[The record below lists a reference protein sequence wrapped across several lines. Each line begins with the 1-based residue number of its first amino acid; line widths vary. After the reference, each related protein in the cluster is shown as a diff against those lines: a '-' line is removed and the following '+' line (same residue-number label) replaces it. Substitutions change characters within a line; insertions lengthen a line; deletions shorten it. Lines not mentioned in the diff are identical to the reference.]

1 MTFRSFSD
9 FISEEV
15 KEVSFVFGRFNPPT
29 NGHEKLFD
37 ALKKNSKGTFRI
49 YASFSQDAKKNPLSH
64 KDKVKF
70 LRKMFPKYAR
80 NIMADKDARNALEVC
95 SKLYDQGFNKVTM
108 VVGDDRLKEFNRLL
122 NRYNGEK
129 GRHGFYQ
136 FEDGINVVSAG
147 QRDPDAEG
155 VSGMSA
161 SKMRQAAVDNDVVT
175 FAKGMPAGFKDV
187 KDLFVAVRNGMGLK
201 EERAHVQLK
210 HVSDIRESY
219 VAGGLFAEGDKVTVK
234 ESQETAT
241 IVMTG
246 ANYLMLEFANGERK
260 RTWLDQVELAEAKV
274 RVTKIYHTSFQKTS
288 AFNNPMWFAVNIKHA
303 VDGWYVN
310 AMDDHDSGFIYET
323 KPKGELAQEDD
334 AKVKTLFKDAK
345 LNMSNYIVELVEN
358 PTPKEVL
365 AMKETQLLI
374 DNGYSGFV
382 YSDYDPRNFDRDA
395 PALLMF
401 NAKKDTAPWKLIKDS
416 TKIKESVEINEDKE
430 LSKADLDNVEK
441 FADKLFAKLG
451 IDVEFTRHF
460 LDRVNDTRNKK
471 QITQSELV
479 RLFKQ
484 AHKKHG
490 KAIVKMG
497 PDAEAVLNDIKTDI
511 NMPFV
516 LVWNGKE
523 LEMVAK
529 TVMRKKNFG
538 TSDPKLQVEALDI
551 GTKEIVDTY
560 TKDTPGQGRK
570 FKGFRAVM
578 DDIEK
583 EQNKFEEPISE
594 KLSDWLIDDKMVN
607 AIDRLTHPRKYKKAV
622 RFYLDLRKKT
632 SGDVDNGQ
640 KAMKK
645 TAKITDTDYRSLSKI
660 FHDMIKKGD
669 LPKHLAFESTINNI
683 AEDVGDAVKTTLKTK
698 AEKSGISYSILKTVF
713 ERGEAAW
720 QSGHRAGTNPTQ
732 WGYARVNSFIA
743 KKPGT
748 WGKADKDLA
757 DKVRPNKK

>member
-1 MTFRSFSD
+1 MSLLSFSD
-9 FISEEV
+9 FLTEEV

-29 NGHEKLFD
+29 SGHEKLFD
-37 ALKKNSKGTFRI
+37 ALKKNSKGAFRI
-49 YASFSQDAKKNPLSH
+49 YASFSEDSKKNPLSH

-129 GRHGFYQ
+129 SRHGFYQ

-155 VSGMSA
+155 VTGMSA
-161 SKMRQAAVDNDVVT
+161 SKMRAAAAENDIAT
-175 FAKGMPAGFKDV
+175 FSKGMPKGFKDV
-187 KDLFVAVRNGMGLK
+187 KDLFAAVRKGMGLK
-201 EERAHVQLK
+201 EQRAHVQLES
-210 HVSDIRESY
+210 VSDVREAY
-219 VAGGLFAEGDKVTVK
+219 VDGELFSEGDKVVVK
-234 ESQETAT
+234 ESQENAT

-260 RTWLDQVELAEAKV
+260 RTWLDNVELVEAKV
-274 RVTKIYHTSFQKTS
+274 RVNKIYHTSFQKTRPFS
-288 AFNNPMWFAVNIKHA
+288 NPMWFAVNIKHA

-382 YSDYDPRNFDRDA
+382 YSDYDPRDFDRDA

-401 NAKKDTAPWKLIKDS
+401 DAKKDTAPWKLIKDS

-430 LSKADLDNVEK
+430 LTKSELDSIEK
-441 FADKLFAKLG
+441 FADKLFAKVG

-460 LDRVNDTRNKK
+460 LDRVNDERNKK
-471 QITQSELV
+471 QITQSELI

-490 KAIVKMG
+490 KAIAKLG
-497 PDAEAVLNDIKTDI
+497 PDAQAVLNDIKTNI

-538 TSDPKLQVEALDI
+538 TSDQKLQVESYGI
-551 GTKEIVDTY
+551 GTDELVNAYKD
-560 TKDTPGQGRK
+560 DTPGQAKTGK
-570 FKGFRAVM
+570 SLKGFRAKMISKEEHM
-578 DDIEK
+578 D
-583 EQNKFEEPISE
+583 E
-594 KLSDWLIDDKMVN
+594 KLSDWLPDDKLWRSL
-607 AIDRLTHPRKYKKAV
+607 DSLTHPKKYKKAV
-622 RFYLDLRKKT
+622 RFYLDMRKKS
-632 SGDVDNGQ
+632 SGNIDNAS
-640 KAMKK
+640 KTMKK
-645 TAKITDTDYRSLSKI
+645 AAKVTGVDYRTLSQV
-660 FHDMIKKGD
+660 FHKMIKKGE

-683 AEDVGDAVKTTLKTK
+683 AEDVGNAVKTTLKAK
-698 AEKSGISYSILKTVF
+698 ADKSGISYSILKTVF

-757 DKVRPNKK
+757 DKVRGKK

>member
-1 MTFRSFSD
+1 MSLRSFSD
-9 FISEEV
+9 FLTEEV

-29 NGHEKLFD
+29 SGHEKLFD

-49 YASFSQDAKKNPLSH
+49 YASFSEDSKKNPLSH

-95 SKLYDQGFNKVTM
+95 SKLYDQGFTKVTM

-129 GRHGFYQ
+129 SRHGFYQ
-136 FEDGINVVSAG
+136 FEDGVNVVSAG
-147 QRDPDAEG
+147 ERDPDAEG
-155 VSGMSA
+155 VAGMSA
-161 SKMRQAAVDNDVVT
+161 SKMRAAAAENNIAA
-175 FAKGMPAGFKDV
+175 FAKGMPKGFKDV
-187 KDLFVAVRNGMGLK
+187 KDLFAAVRKGMGLK
-201 EERAHVQLK
+201 EQRAHVQLES
-210 HVSDIRESY
+210 VSDIREAY
-219 VAGGLFAEGDKVTVK
+219 VDGDLFVEGDKVVVK
-234 ESQETAT
+234 ESQESAT
-241 IVMTG
+241 IVMAG

-274 RVTKIYHTSFQKTS
+274 RVNKIYHTSYQKTR

-310 AMDDHDSGFIYET
+310 AIDDHGSGFIYET

-334 AKVKTLFKDAK
+334 AKVKKLFKDAK
-345 LNMSNYIVELVEN
+345 LDMSNYIVELVEN

-382 YSDYDPRNFDRDA
+382 YSDYDPRDFDRDA
-395 PALLMF
+395 PALLIF
-401 NAKKDTAPWKLIKDS
+401 DAKKDTTAWKLIKDS

-430 LSKADLDNVEK
+430 LTKSELDAIEK
-441 FADKLFAKLG
+441 YADKLFAKVG

-460 LDRVNDTRNKK
+460 LDRVNDERNRK
-471 QITQSELV
+471 QITQSELI

-490 KAIVKMG
+490 KAIAKLG
-497 PDAEAVLNDIKTDI
+497 NDAQAVLNDIKTNI

-538 TSDPKLQVEALDI
+538 TSNQKLQVESYGI
-551 GTKEIVDTY
+551 GTDELVNAYKD
-560 TKDTPGQGRK
+560 DTPGQTKTGK
-570 FKGFRAVM
+570 SLKGFRAKMINKEESM
-578 DDIEK
+578 D
-583 EQNKFEEPISE
+583 E
-594 KLSDWLIDDKMVN
+594 KLSDWLPDAKLLR
-607 AIDRLTHPRKYKKAV
+607 ALDRLSHPRKYKKAV
-622 RFYLDLRKKT
+622 RFYLDMRKKS
-632 SGDVDNGQ
+632 SGSTDNASKTMM
-640 KAMKK
+640 KA
-645 TAKITDTDYRSLSKI
+645 AKVTGVDYRSLSKI
-660 FHDMIKKGD
+660 FHDMIKNGD

-683 AEDVGDAVKTTLKTK
+683 VEDVGKAVKTTLKTK
-698 AEKSGISYSILKTVF
+698 ADKSGIPYSILKTVF

-757 DKVRPNKK
+757 DKVRGKK

>member
-1 MTFRSFSD
+1 MSLRSFSD
-9 FISEEV
+9 FLTEEV

-29 NGHEKLFD
+29 SGHEKLFD
-37 ALKKNSKGTFRI
+37 ALKKNSKGAFRI
-49 YASFSQDAKKNPLSH
+49 YASFSEDSKKNPLSH

-95 SKLYDQGFNKVTM
+95 SKLYDQGFAKVTM
-108 VVGDDRLKEFNRLL
+108 VVGDDRLKEFDRLL

-129 GRHGFYQ
+129 SRHGFYQ
-136 FEDGINVVSAG
+136 FKDGVNVVSAG
-147 QRDPDAEG
+147 ERDPDAEG
-155 VSGMSA
+155 VAGMSA
-161 SKMRQAAVDNDVVT
+161 SKMRAAAAENDIAT

-187 KDLFVAVRNGMGLK
+187 KDLFAAVRKGMGLK
-201 EERAHVQLK
+201 EQRAHVQLES
-210 HVSDIRESY
+210 VSDIREAY
-219 VAGGLFAEGDKVTVK
+219 VDGDLFVEGDKVVVK
-234 ESQETAT
+234 ESQESAT
-241 IVMTG
+241 IVMAG

-274 RVTKIYHTSFQKTS
+274 RVNKIYHTSYRKTRPFS
-288 AFNNPMWFAVNIKHA
+288 NPMWFAVNIKHA

-310 AMDDHDSGFIYET
+310 AIDDHDSGFIYET
-323 KPKGELAQEDD
+323 KPKGDLAQEDD
-334 AKVKTLFKDAK
+334 AKVKKLFKDAK
-345 LNMSNYIVELVEN
+345 LDMSDYIVELVEN

-382 YSDYDPRNFDRDA
+382 YSDYDPRDFDRDA

-401 NAKKDTAPWKLIKDS
+401 DAKKDTAPWKLIKDS

-430 LSKADLDNVEK
+430 LTKSELDSIEK

-460 LDRVNDTRNKK
+460 LDRVNDERNRK
-471 QITQSELV
+471 QITQSELI

-490 KAIVKMG
+490 KAIAKLG
-497 PDAEAVLNDIKTDI
+497 PDAQAVLNDIKTNI

-529 TVMRKKNFG
+529 TVMRKKNFS
-538 TSDPKLQVEALDI
+538 TSNQKLQVESYGI
-551 GTKEIVDTY
+551 GTDELVNAYKD
-560 TKDTPGQGRK
+560 DTPGQTK
-570 FKGFRAVM
+570 TPKSLKGFRAKMINNEESM
-578 DDIEK
+578 D
-583 EQNKFEEPISE
+583 E
-594 KLSDWLIDDKMVN
+594 KLSDWLPDDKLWRSL
-607 AIDRLTHPRKYKKAV
+607 DRLSHPRKYKKAV
-622 RFYLDLRKKT
+622 RFYLDMRKKS
-632 SGDVDNGQ
+632 SGNTDNASKSMM
-640 KAMKK
+640 KA
-645 TAKITDTDYRSLSKI
+645 AKVTGVDYRTLSKV
-660 FHDMIKKGD
+660 FHDMIKNGD

-683 AEDVGDAVKTTLKTK
+683 AEDVGKAVKTTLKAK
-698 AEKSGISYSILKTVF
+698 ADKSGISYSILKTVF

-757 DKVRPNKK
+757 DKVRGK

>member
-1 MTFRSFSD
+1 MSLLSFSD
-9 FISEEV
+9 FLTEEV

-29 NGHEKLFD
+29 SGHEKLFD
-37 ALKKNSKGTFRI
+37 ALKKNSKGAFRI
-49 YASFSQDAKKNPLSH
+49 YASFSEDSKKNPLSH

-129 GRHGFYQ
+129 SRHGFYQ

-155 VSGMSA
+155 VTGMSA
-161 SKMRQAAVDNDVVT
+161 SKMRAAAAENDIAT
-175 FAKGMPAGFKDV
+175 FSKGMPKGFKDV
-187 KDLFVAVRNGMGLK
+187 KDLFAAVRKGMGLK
-201 EERAHVQLK
+201 EQRAHVQLES
-210 HVSDIRESY
+210 VSDVREAY
-219 VAGGLFAEGDKVTVK
+219 VDGELFSEGDKVVVK
-234 ESQETAT
+234 ESQENAT

-260 RTWLDQVELAEAKV
+260 RTWLDNVELVEAKV
-274 RVTKIYHTSFQKTS
+274 RVNKIYHTSFQKTRPFS
-288 AFNNPMWFAVNIKHA
+288 NPMWFAVNIKHA

-382 YSDYDPRNFDRDA
+382 YSDYDPRDFDRDA

-401 NAKKDTAPWKLIKDS
+401 DAKKDTAPWKLIKDS

-430 LSKADLDNVEK
+430 LTKSELDSIEK
-441 FADKLFAKLG
+441 FADKLFAKVG

-460 LDRVNDTRNKK
+460 LDRVNDERNKK
-471 QITQSELV
+471 QITQSELI

-490 KAIVKMG
+490 KAIAKLG
-497 PDAEAVLNDIKTDI
+497 PDAQAVLNDIKTNI

-538 TSDPKLQVEALDI
+538 TSDQKLQVESYGI
-551 GTKEIVDTY
+551 GTDELVNAYKD
-560 TKDTPGQGRK
+560 DTPGQAKTGK
-570 FKGFRAVM
+570 SLKGFRAKMISKEEHM
-578 DDIEK
+578 D
-583 EQNKFEEPISE
+583 E
-594 KLSDWLIDDKMVN
+594 KLSDWLPDDKLWRSL
-607 AIDRLTHPRKYKKAV
+607 DSLTHPKKYKKAV
-622 RFYLDLRKKT
+622 RFYLDMRKKS
-632 SGDVDNGQ
+632 SGNTDNAS
-640 KAMKK
+640 KTMKK
-645 TAKITDTDYRSLSKI
+645 AAKVTGVDYRTLSQV
-660 FHDMIKKGD
+660 FHKMIKKGE

-683 AEDVGDAVKTTLKTK
+683 AEDVGNAVKTTLKAK
-698 AEKSGISYSILKTVF
+698 ADKSGISYSILKTVF

-757 DKVRPNKK
+757 DKVRGKK